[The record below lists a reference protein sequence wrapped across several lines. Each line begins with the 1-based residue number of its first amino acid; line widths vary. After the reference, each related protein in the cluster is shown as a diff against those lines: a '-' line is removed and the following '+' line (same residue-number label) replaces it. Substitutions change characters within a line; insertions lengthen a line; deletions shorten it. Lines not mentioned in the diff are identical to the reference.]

1 MRSKVP
7 KKGSL
12 LTTKW
17 VMCKIILTIRSRP
30 VARFFYGEV
39 RSNKETDQKSLEG
52 QVCRGG
58 ELCLSENELHS
69 KFAVGGPTSNA
80 LA

>member
-1 MRSKVP
+1 MQNNIDDEKQARSQV
-7 KKGSL
+7 
-12 LTTKW
+12 
-17 VMCKIILTIRSRP
+17 
-30 VARFFYGEV
+30 FYREV

-52 QVCRGG
+52 QVSSGG

-69 KFAVGGPTSNA
+69 KFAIGGPTSNA